1 MRGSSPTEALLEQTV
16 LAWFESLGFEIGW
29 GPDFLP
35 DQSPQERQSPDQGFL
50 CNRFRDALVRLNPT
64 LSPDAIQEAYRKVTI
79 AESPSLIESNHRFHK
94 MLTDGVDVA
103 IRTDDGEDTYTKA
116 RLFDFDEPLNNEWLV
131 ANQFS
136 MLENNHHR
144 RADVVVFV
152 NGLPL
157 AVIELKNPSSETAS
171 AQSACKQ
178 LQTYQHEIPSLFLH
192 NEIVV
197 ASDGLDARAACLT
210 ANWEWFLPW
219 KTIDGDVI
227 APPGTS
233 PLEVLIKGIFDRRR
247 FLDIVRQFIVYESD
261 GSQTTKKMARYHQ
274 YHAVSKALECTT
286 AATAA
291 DGDGRIGV
299 VWHTQGSGKSLTM
312 AFYAGKL
319 VQDLAMRNPT
329 IVVLTD
335 RNDLDD
341 QLFGTFSRC
350 QELLRQQPVQAND
363 RGHLQELLTVP
374 SGGVVFTTIQKF
386 FPEGNGEIYPCLS
399 ERRNIVVIA
408 DEAHRS
414 QYDFID
420 GFARHMRDALP
431 NASFVAF
438 TGTPIALVGR
448 DTVNVFGDY
457 IDRYDIRRAVVDG
470 ATVSIYYEGRMIPLE
485 LREEDRELID
495 TEFDDVTEDRE
506 LDERERLRS
515 RWARLEAL
523 AGAEKRVK
531 NLAEDLVEHF
541 EQRLE
546 VMDGKAMVVCMSRRI
561 CVDLY
566 NEIVALRPDWHS
578 DDDGQGQIK
587 VVMTGSASD
596 DAEWQQHIRTKARRE
611 ALARRFK
618 DPDDPLKLVL
628 VRDMWLTG
636 FDAPCLHTMYCDK
649 PMHGHGLMQAIAR
662 VNRVFRDKPG
672 GLVVDYLGWMA
683 EDLKKALQHYS
694 EGDQQATGIDQAQ
707 AVAVMME
714 EYEIVGAMFH
724 GFDYSSAL
732 GGSLAQLL
740 ALARPAMEHI
750 LSLPSAEGE
759 DEPRKRY
766 LQHTTALSRAFALAV
781 PLPAAIAIRDEVAFF
796 QQIRTGIVK
805 VTGSEG
811 RRSQEDVETAIRQI
825 VSRAVVSGEIVNIF
839 AEAGLVK
846 PDISVLSEQ
855 FLADI
860 RGMEQKNLAAEA
872 LRKLL
877 EGEIRIRQRK
887 NPLEARSFAELL
899 QNAIIRYRNRTIEAA
914 QVIEELI
921 EIAREI
927 REASLRGE
935 QMGLN
940 EDELAFYDALALNES
955 AVEVM
960 GDEQLRI
967 IAREVLGVV
976 RENAT
981 IDWSVRESTRAHL
994 RVLVKRILRKYG
1006 YPPDLE
1012 TSATD
1017 TVIEQAEQLCDQ
1029 WVEN

>member
-1 MRGSSPTEALLEQTV
+1 
-16 LAWFESLGFEIGW
+16 
-29 GPDFLP
+29 
-35 DQSPQERQSPDQGFL
+35 
-50 CNRFRDALVRLNPT
+50 
-64 LSPDAIQEAYRKVTI
+64 
-79 AESPSLIESNHRFHK
+79 
-94 MLTDGVDVA
+94 
-103 IRTDDGEDTYTKA
+103 
-116 RLFDFDEPLNNEWLV
+116 
-131 ANQFS
+131 
-136 MLENNHHR
+136 
-144 RADVVVFV
+144 
-152 NGLPL
+152 
-157 AVIELKNPSSETAS
+157 
-171 AQSACKQ
+171 
-178 LQTYQHEIPSLFLH
+178 
-192 NEIVV
+192 
-197 ASDGLDARAACLT
+197 
-210 ANWEWFLPW
+210 
-219 KTIDGDVI
+219 
-227 APPGTS
+227 
-233 PLEVLIKGIFDRRR
+233 
-247 FLDIVRQFIVYESD
+247 
-261 GSQTTKKMARYHQ
+261 
-274 YHAVSKALECTT
+274 
-286 AATAA
+286 
-291 DGDGRIGV
+291 
-299 VWHTQGSGKSLTM
+299 
-312 AFYAGKL
+312 
-319 VQDLAMRNPT
+319 
-329 IVVLTD
+329 
-335 RNDLDD
+335 
-341 QLFGTFSRC
+341 
-350 QELLRQQPVQAND
+350 
-363 RGHLQELLTVP
+363 
-374 SGGVVFTTIQKF
+374 
-386 FPEGNGEIYPCLS
+386 
-399 ERRNIVVIA
+399 
-408 DEAHRS
+408 
-414 QYDFID
+414 
-420 GFARHMRDALP
+420 
-431 NASFVAF
+431 
-438 TGTPIALVGR
+438 
-448 DTVNVFGDY
+448 
-457 IDRYDIRRAVVDG
+457 
-470 ATVSIYYEGRMIPLE
+470 
-485 LREEDRELID
+485 
-495 TEFDDVTEDRE
+495 
-506 LDERERLRS
+506 
-515 RWARLEAL
+515 
-523 AGAEKRVK
+523 
-531 NLAEDLVEHF
+531 
-541 EQRLE
+541 
-546 VMDGKAMVVCMSRRI
+546 
-561 CVDLY
+561 
-566 NEIVALRPDWHS
+566 
-578 DDDGQGQIK
+578 
-587 VVMTGSASD
+587 
-596 DAEWQQHIRTKARRE
+596 
-611 ALARRFK
+611 
-618 DPDDPLKLVL
+618 
-628 VRDMWLTG
+628 
-636 FDAPCLHTMYCDK
+636 
-649 PMHGHGLMQAIAR
+649 MHGHGLMQAIAR

-877 EGEIRIRQRK
+877 EGEIRIR
-887 NPLEARSFAELL
+887 RSFAELL